1 MAEDNCSRIRAGV
14 SMRDA
19 VMNKQLVNGEIEDD
33 HRKKLDEELQSQTNQ
48 ELVRMWVKLL
58 KDIWIGEKKAVKEE
72 LCQSALNQI
81 FDECE
86 NPMKTALVLHKFLV
100 RSGIFQLCP
109 DYGMQKASSLAGFV
123 LRHFEQWLQKTKR
136 NGELYGKLD
145 RNLKIEAFAVG
156 TSKHT
161 IHLELITS
169 IFQLKTDDM
178 MDYILQAV
186 KDMVV
191 VANYRDAI
199 SCATLFRLQSHFTLN
214 ELVIPCM
221 LQDRFIAVDAF
232 IKNERKMQEEL
243 VRHFDNLIGL
253 DERTIAHRYEDFRR
267 RKIMTISISRL
278 QKKAIEKLVT
288 KLLATYNLPPEEVA
302 PNLSRLRREGALR
315 HMAFMY
321 FVERRITEE
330 GYFDYVA
337 VSICIYPSK
346 FSQALQSDLSLQ
358 KYFINYLCSNGW
370 INDAIRWVVF
380 CDMISCAPRI
390 LQPYLMVSE
399 RASITNVELFP
410 GHPIKVIAN
419 LKDLE
424 ELYPVIEEAD
434 LIGIDTEWKPLF
446 ICTNERLKTFLEI
459 ARKVSVGLSLL
470 QVALFQIC
478 VQHCSYLVDVITL
491 ENVLTEEQW
500 TRFFK
505 ALFCDST
512 AIKLG
517 FDFLNDLK
525 VLRASYPYL
534 QPLEEMKNVLLASN
548 PAFLDF
554 SDSINLPLSSET
566 ENLLDIVSDETVHFR
581 LTDLCRK
588 VLGQALDKTE
598 QIGNWAMRPLR
609 REQMK
614 YAAMDGYCLLNLYN
628 KLKIR
633 AERDYNMDWTKHWK
647 ECDIAQIKS
656 KENKIEKRTK
666 KKGTKFDEKEFEQ
679 MIESRFQRV
688 NSDLSNAQ
696 VKRKP
701 KDLKVIVDSMILGL
715 GKHLRRCGIDTLL
728 AETRSYLIECAER
741 DPSRYIITC
750 GKAVDE
756 VHFFYCRLNAILSA
770 ILAMSG
776 SINSNINSI
785 QKKLRRHRLLRGT
798 HRVLSIPTA
807 QNVSIIKQIEFILRQ
822 FNMYLSK
829 DDIFSRCMKCNSNS
843 FVVAP
848 SPVLEAMYQAN
859 VVASNPFSGEVC
871 DAAKYSG
878 KMREVL
884 TLDTLIS
891 LSFVV
896 LHFQADAKIYSGYEC
911 NLEVS
916 ESDHSWI
923 VAHCHNGVLDIENRL
938 VAALGCDMPVEV
950 KIEKVPLQALQKKSR
965 SFYVCGVCGTV
976 YWDGCHIVNYNV
988 FVEPLLAEER

>member
-86 NPMKTALVLHKFLV
+86 NPMKTALVLHK
-100 RSGIFQLCP
+100 LCP

-278 QKKAIEKLVT
+278 QNKAIEKLVT

-337 VSICIYPSK
+337 
-346 FSQALQSDLSLQ
+346 QALQSDLSLQ

-446 ICTNERLKTFLEI
+446 ICTNER
-459 ARKVSVGLSLL
+459 
-470 QVALFQIC
+470 VALFQIC

-534 QPLEEMKNVLLASN
+534 QPLEEMKNVVCILKLVKSLLASN

-679 MIESRFQRV
+679 MIERV

-756 VHFFYCRLNAILSA
+756 
-770 ILAMSG
+770 
-776 SINSNINSI
+776 
-785 QKKLRRHRLLRGT
+785 LRRHRLLRGT

-878 KMREVL
+878 KMRE
-884 TLDTLIS
+884 
-891 LSFVV
+891 
-896 LHFQADAKIYSGYEC
+896 ADAKIYSGYEC

>member
-1 MAEDNCSRIRAGV
+1 MAENNCSRIRAGV
-14 SMRDA
+14 FMRNA
-19 VMNKQLVNGEIEDD
+19 VMNEQLVDGEIEGD
-33 HRKKLDEELQSQTNQ
+33 HQKELDEELQPQTN
-48 ELVRMWVKLL
+48 EGLVRMWVKLL
-58 KDIWIGEKKAVKEE
+58 KDIWIGEEKKAVKEE
-72 LCQSALNQI
+72 LCQSVLNQI
-81 FDECE
+81 FDGCE
-86 NPMKTALVLHKFLV
+86 NPMKTTLVLHK
-100 RSGIFQLCP
+100 LCP
-109 DYGMQKASSLAGFV
+109 DYGTQKASSLAGFV

-136 NGELYGKLD
+136 NDELYRKLD

-169 IFQLKTDDM
+169 IFQLETDDM
-178 MDYILQAV
+178 MDYVLQAV

-191 VANYRDAI
+191 MANYRDAI

-243 VRHFDNLIGL
+243 IRHFDNLIGL
-253 DERTIAHRYEDFRR
+253 DERTIARRYEDFRR

-288 KLLATYNLPPEEVA
+288 KLLATYNIPPEEVA

-321 FVERRITEE
+321 FVEHRITEE

-337 VSICIYPSK
+337 
-346 FSQALQSDLSLQ
+346 QALQSDLGLQ

-370 INDAIRWVVF
+370 LSDAIRWVVF
-380 CDMISCAPRI
+380 CDMINCAPRI
-390 LQPYLMVSE
+390 LQPYLCTNAVLEAQADLARMISK

-419 LKDLE
+419 LEDLE

-446 ICTNERLKTFLEI
+446 MCTSER
-459 ARKVSVGLSLL
+459 
-470 QVALFQIC
+470 VALFQIC

-505 ALFCDST
+505 ALFSYST

-525 VLRASYPYL
+525 VLRASFPYL
-534 QPLEEMKNVLLASN
+534 QPLEEMKNVICILKLVKSLLASN

-554 SDSINLPLSSET
+554 SHSTNLPLSTET

-581 LTDLCRK
+581 LTDLCQK

-633 AERDYNMDWTKHWK
+633 AERDYNMDWTKHCK

-656 KENKIEKRTK
+656 GENKVEKRTK
-666 KKGTKFDEKEFEQ
+666 KKGAKFDEKEFEQ
-679 MIESRFQRV
+679 MIERV
-688 NSDLSNAQ
+688 NSGLNNSQ

-715 GKHLRRCGIDTLL
+715 GKHLRRCGIDTIL

-741 DPSRYIITC
+741 DPNRYIITC

-756 VHFFYCRLNAILSA
+756 
-770 ILAMSG
+770 
-776 SINSNINSI
+776 
-785 QKKLRRHRLLRGT
+785 LRRHRLLRGT

-807 QNVSIIKQIEFILRQ
+807 QNISIIQQIEFILRQ
-822 FNMYLSK
+822 FNIYLSN

-859 VVASNPFSGEVC
+859 IVASNPFSDEAC
-871 DAAKYSG
+871 DVAKYNG
-878 KMREVL
+878 KMRE
-884 TLDTLIS
+884 
-891 LSFVV
+891 
-896 LHFQADAKIYSGYEC
+896 ADAEIHSGYEC

-923 VAHCHNGVLDIENRL
+923 VAHCHNGVLDIENCL
-938 VAALGCDMPVEV
+938 VVALGCDMPVEV
-950 KIEKVPLQALQKKSR
+950 KIEKVPLQVLEKKGR
-965 SFYVCGVCGTV
+965 FFYVCGVCGTV
-976 YWDGCHIVNYNV
+976 YWDGCHIVNYNL

>member
-1 MAEDNCSRIRAGV
+1 MAEDNCSRIRAG
-14 SMRDA
+14 DA

-86 NPMKTALVLHKFLV
+86 NPMKTALVLHK
-100 RSGIFQLCP
+100 LCP

-136 NGELYGKLD
+136 NDELYGKLD

-232 IKNERKMQEEL
+232 IKNERKMQVEL

-337 VSICIYPSK
+337 
-346 FSQALQSDLSLQ
+346 QALQSDLSLQ

-419 LKDLE
+419 LEDLE

-459 ARKVSVGLSLL
+459 AHKVSVGLSLL

-534 QPLEEMKNVLLASN
+534 QPLEEMKNVVCILKLVKSLLASN

-656 KENKIEKRTK
+656 KENKTEKRTK

-728 AETRSYLIECAER
+728 AETRNYLIECAER

-756 VHFFYCRLNAILSA
+756 
-770 ILAMSG
+770 
-776 SINSNINSI
+776 
-785 QKKLRRHRLLRGT
+785 LRRHRLLRGT

-884 TLDTLIS
+884 TLDTLI
-891 LSFVV
+891 
-896 LHFQADAKIYSGYEC
+896 ADAKIYSGYEC

-965 SFYVCGVCGTV
+965 FFYVCGVCGTV